1 MIECRVMIIE
11 SSPKFVELSKYQ
23 ICIILLLYQCVY
35 KPEGKYWGLH
45 SADQNF
51 AEKDVESLNWN
62 ELLNLKHSLSSFL
75 KETSNKIIEIER
87 SKIQTLNNKIHT
99 SGDELKLL
107 LNKSREVRSSIKAK
121 NSEFLTISQKISQSK
136 DFLITMESRLSDES
150 EEKVVRS
157 IEILTDRIDGK
168 HYGTESERN
177 RIAQELKDKSMNMEA
192 IKAVKTIKQGLD
204 QLNQQADTFKQGI
217 RILNQ
222 EILDLDNRLNNCRLA
237 VDVLYNERRKSW
249 SERGTLLDVYNASL
263 EKLELINLQM
273 DKVAK
278 VRRQHLHL
286 PGQRVSDNE
295 ILKVKEEAKRKLD
308 SGSKLSFEELK
319 LLYTDG
325 D

>member
-1 MIECRVMIIE
+1 
-11 SSPKFVELSKYQ
+11 
-23 ICIILLLYQCVY
+23 
-35 KPEGKYWGLH
+35 
-45 SADQNF
+45 
-51 AEKDVESLNWN
+51 
-62 ELLNLKHSLSSFL
+62 L

-204 QLNQQADTFKQGI
+204 QLNQQADTFKQDI